1 MILSS
6 FFGQVN
12 SDDFE
17 ILLQYLEGLK
27 GKSREVTVK
36 QAEKII
42 EEDDENGEYL
52 KQYLIFTRSMYTHT
66 NLEFRLYTY
75 VRHTFYI
82 TVELKTK
89 NIMKEIQHKKFSAYT
104 GNTKL
109 IHSSS
114 ASLASKSIFLWNLGK
129 NT

>member
-17 ILLQYLEGLK
+17 ILLQYLDGLK

-42 EEDDENGEYL
+42 EEDDENGEY
-52 KQYLIFTRSMYTHT
+52 ITRSST
-66 NLEFRLYTY
+66 
-75 VRHTFYI
+75 
-82 TVELKTK
+82 
-89 NIMKEIQHKKFSAYT
+89 
-104 GNTKL
+104 
-109 IHSSS
+109 
-114 ASLASKSIFLWNLGK
+114 
-129 NT
+129 